1 MKNRVCKWKMR
12 VFHVQDPSTDE
23 NSRRCVGIHSVCVA
37 FVMFFFVQV
46 SNAFFRRCSF
56 QSEFKVFSVNTG
68 NAFGDAPIYI
78 FQCLVFQL
86 QRIYFHFDG
95 EPNEK

>member
-1 MKNRVCKWKMR
+1 MFVNEKCVFFMFKIPPPMKILVDAS
-12 VFHVQDPSTDE
+12 VF
-23 NSRRCVGIHSVCVA
+23 IL
-37 FVMFFFVQV
+37 FVSLLLCFFFVQV

>member
-1 MKNRVCKWKMR
+1 MFVNEKCVFFMFKIPPPMKILGDAS
-12 VFHVQDPSTDE
+12 VFVLFMSLLLW
-23 NSRRCVGIHSVCVA
+23 
-37 FVMFFFVQV
+37 FFFVQV

-56 QSEFKVFSVNTG
+56 QSEFKVFSVDTG

>member
-1 MKNRVCKWKMR
+1 MFVNEKCVFFMFKIPPPMKI
-12 VFHVQDPSTDE
+12 
-23 NSRRCVGIHSVCVA
+23 SRRCVGIRSVCVA

>member
-1 MKNRVCKWKMR
+1 MFENEKCVFFMFKIPPPMKI
-12 VFHVQDPSTDE
+12 
-23 NSRRCVGIHSVCVA
+23 SRRCVDIRSVCVA